1 MAKMNFVK
9 ISRTLES
16 AIRSVAQDA
25 IEKIIDE
32 TTNEAKRRIQEELIR
47 AAAKVSINFE
57 RQMQKSMEDIEIY
70 INVFEEGK

>member
-1 MAKMNFVK
+1 MAKMNFVN

-16 AIRSVAQDA
+16 VIRSVAQDA
-25 IEKIIDE
+25 IETIIDE

-47 AAAKVSINFE
+47 AAAKVSINFK

-70 INVFEEGK
+70 INVFEEDK